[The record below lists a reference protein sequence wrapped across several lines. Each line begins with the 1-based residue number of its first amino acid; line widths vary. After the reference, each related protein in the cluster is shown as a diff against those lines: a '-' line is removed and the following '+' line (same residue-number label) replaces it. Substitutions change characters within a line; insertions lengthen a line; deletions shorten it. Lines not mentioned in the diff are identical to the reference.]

1 MAEKSWSAVYF
12 SAWIDQTTSPFF
24 TGFWLISLRGIR
36 GDLFLSWKQLVNI
49 FNCMGSLRGNVKWKC
64 LLRKT
69 LLQINGNRYH
79 ASLWAVRCQTP
90 FQSAVR
96 TIISSL
102 QLLSFWK
109 LSSSPS
115 LNKFNRLTEFQ
126 PDAPC
131 WFSKGPR
138 WDNIMVCKARMEHFQ
153 SLIGENSNLSHKWQF
168 SMILQ
173 SHTQKMWNSNKG
185 MKQTHKRGLIPNA
198 TMLVWLLKKMS
209 TLKSVVIL
217 KDMLQQ

>member
-12 SAWIDQTTSPFF
+12 SARIDQTTSPFF

-49 FNCMGSLRGNVKWKC
+49 FNCTGSLRGNVKWKY

-69 LLQINGNRYH
+69 LLQINGNRYR

-90 FQSAVR
+90 FQSPVR

-131 WFSKGPR
+131 WFQRVLDG
-138 WDNIMVCKARMEHFQ
+138 
-153 SLIGENSNLSHKWQF
+153 
-168 SMILQ
+168 
-173 SHTQKMWNSNKG
+173 T
-185 MKQTHKRGLIPNA
+185 T
-198 TMLVWLLKKMS
+198 
-209 TLKSVVIL
+209 
-217 KDMLQQ
+217 

>member
-90 FQSAVR
+90 FQRAVR

-131 WFSKGPR
+131 WLSKGPR
-138 WDNIMVCKARMEHFQ
+138 WDNIMACKARMERFQ
-153 SLIGENSNLSHKWQF
+153 SLMGENSNLSHKWQF
-168 SMILQ
+168 SIILQ
-173 SHTQKMWNSNKG
+173 SHTQN
-185 MKQTHKRGLIPNA
+185 
-198 TMLVWLLKKMS
+198 VE
-209 TLKSVVIL
+209 
-217 KDMLQQ
+217 LQQRNEADTQKRAHPKCYHVSLTFRKDVNS

>member
-90 FQSAVR
+90 FQRAVR

-131 WFSKGPR
+131 WLSKGPR
-138 WDNIMVCKARMEHFQ
+138 WDNIMACKARMERFQ
-153 SLIGENSNLSHKWQF
+153 SLMGENSNLSHKWQF

-173 SHTQKMWNSNKG
+173 SHRQKTWNSNKEWSRHTKEG
-185 MKQTHKRGLIPNA
+185 SSQ
-198 TMLVWLLKKMS
+198 MLPC
-209 TLKSVVIL
+209 
-217 KDMLQQ
+217 